1 MGVSLREYARR
12 RGVSHVAVMKA
23 IRAGRL
29 TPEPDGTLDPAK
41 ADAQWDART
50 DPARRPEAPED
61 ERAGTGQT
69 PAASDS
75 DKPGDEVAQ
84 VRSPAA
90 AEPAAQGTGASFT
103 QARTA
108 HEIAKA
114 QRARIEVQRLRAE
127 VVDRGQATAEVF
139 RLARRE
145 RDAWVNWPARVAALM
160 AAELGLDAH
169 VMQNVLEAH
178 VRDHLNELAEI
189 RPEFR

>member
-41 ADAQWDART
+41 ADTQWDANT
-50 DPARRPEAPED
+50 DPARSPEGASPEPPPAEPPHA
-61 ERAGTGQT
+61 ERT
-69 PAASDS
+69 PAS
-75 DKPGDEVAQ
+75 
-84 VRSPAA
+84 
-90 AEPAAQGTGASFT
+90 EPATQGGASFT

-114 QRARIEVQRLRAE
+114 QRARIQVQRLREE
-127 VVDRGQATAEVF
+127 VVDRAQATAEVF

-160 AAELGLDAH
+160 AADLGVEPH
-169 VMQNVLEAH
+169 TMQKVLEAH
-178 VRDHLNELAEI
+178 VREHLNELAEI
-189 RPEFR
+189 RPDLR

>member
-23 IRAGRL
+23 IKAGRL

-50 DPARRPEAPED
+50 DPARAREPPED
-61 ERAGTGQT
+61 EPAQADET
-69 PAASDS
+69 PRTSDP
-75 DKPGDEVAQ
+75 DKPGDVTAAA
-84 VRSPAA
+84 RPAA
-90 AEPAAQGTGASFT
+90 TIEPAPQGAATFT

-114 QRARIEVQRLRAE
+114 QRARIQVQRLRAE
-127 VVDRGQATAEVF
+127 VVDRAHATSEVF

-160 AAELGLDAH
+160 AADLGLDAH
-169 VMQNVLEAH
+169 AMQKVLEGH

>member
-29 TPEPDGTLDPAK
+29 TAEPDGTLDPAK

-50 DPARRPEAPED
+50 DPARRPEPPED
-61 ERAGTGQT
+61 EPAQADETPPTEPTREERA
-69 PAASDS
+69 PAI
-75 DKPGDEVAQ
+75 
-84 VRSPAA
+84 
-90 AEPAAQGTGASFT
+90 EPAPQGAATFT

-114 QRARIEVQRLRAE
+114 QRARIQVQRLREE
-127 VVDRGQATAEVF
+127 VVDRAHATSEVF

-169 VMQNVLEAH
+169 VMQKVLEAH

>member
-41 ADAQWDART
+41 ADAQWDENT
-50 DPARRPEAPED
+50 DPAQRPEP
-61 ERAGTGQT
+61 
-69 PAASDS
+69 PAARADEAPRPADS
-75 DKPGDEVAQ
+75 VP
-84 VRSPAA
+84 
-90 AEPAAQGTGASFT
+90 QGAASFT

-114 QRARIEVQRLRAE
+114 QRARIQVQRLRAE

-169 VMQNVLEAH
+169 AMQKVLEAH

>member
-50 DPARRPEAPED
+50 DPARRPEGVTEEKPPTEPPRE
-61 ERAGTGQT
+61 ERT
-69 PAASDS
+69 PAT
-75 DKPGDEVAQ
+75 
-84 VRSPAA
+84 
-90 AEPAAQGTGASFT
+90 EPAPQGAATFT

-114 QRARIEVQRLRAE
+114 QRARIQVQRLREE
-127 VVDRGQATAEVF
+127 VVDRVQATSEVF

-145 RDAWVNWPARVAALM
+145 RGAWVNWPARVAALM

-169 VMQNVLEAH
+169 ATQKVLEAH

>member
-50 DPARRPEAPED
+50 DPARRPEPPED
-61 ERAGTGQT
+61 ESAQADDTAAADT
-69 PAASDS
+69 PAELR
-75 DKPGDEVAQ
+75 P
-84 VRSPAA
+84 PAPAGESAPQGA
-90 AEPAAQGTGASFT
+90 ATFT

-114 QRARIEVQRLRAE
+114 QRARIQVQRLREE

-169 VMQNVLEAH
+169 VMQKVLEAH

>member
-50 DPARRPEAPED
+50 DPARRPEPPED
-61 ERAGTGQT
+61 EPAQADET
-69 PAASDS
+69 PRTSDP
-75 DKPGDEVAQ
+75 DKPGSVAAAA
-84 VRSPAA
+84 RPAA
-90 AEPAAQGTGASFT
+90 AIEPAPQGAATFT

-114 QRARIEVQRLRAE
+114 QRGAHSRCSACARRWSTGPMRLRRCSAW
-127 VVDRGQATAEVF
+127 RAASATPGSTG
-139 RLARRE
+139 R
-145 RDAWVNWPARVAALM
+145 PAS
-160 AAELGLDAH
+160 
-169 VMQNVLEAH
+169 
-178 VRDHLNELAEI
+178 
-189 RPEFR
+189 PP

>member
-41 ADAQWDART
+41 ADTQWDANT
-50 DPARRPEAPED
+50 DPARSPEGASPEPPPAEPPHA
-61 ERAGTGQT
+61 ERT
-69 PAASDS
+69 PAS
-75 DKPGDEVAQ
+75 
-84 VRSPAA
+84 
-90 AEPAAQGTGASFT
+90 EPATQGGASFT

-114 QRARIEVQRLRAE
+114 QRARIQVQRLREE
-127 VVDRGQATAEVF
+127 VVDRAQATAEVF

-160 AAELGLDAH
+160 AADLGVEPH
-169 VMQNVLEAH
+169 TMQKVLEAH

>member
-50 DPARRPEAPED
+50 DPARRPEPPED
-61 ERAGTGQT
+61 EPEQADETPPTEPPREERA
-69 PAASDS
+69 
-75 DKPGDEVAQ
+75 
-84 VRSPAA
+84 PAA

-103 QARTA
+103 QARTE

-114 QRARIEVQRLRAE
+114 QRARIEVQRLREE
-127 VVDRGQATAEVF
+127 VVDRGHATSEVF

-160 AAELGLDAH
+160 AAELGVEAH
-169 VMQNVLEAH
+169 AMQKVLEAH

>member
-29 TPEPDGTLDPAK
+29 TAEPDGTLDPAK

-50 DPARRPEAPED
+50 DPARRAEPPED
-61 ERAGTGQT
+61 EPAQADET
-69 PAASDS
+69 PRTSDP
-75 DKPGDEVAQ
+75 DKPGDVAAAA
-84 VRSPAA
+84 RPAA
-90 AEPAAQGTGASFT
+90 TIEPAPQGAATFT

-114 QRARIEVQRLRAE
+114 QRARIQVQRLREE
-127 VVDRGQATAEVF
+127 VVDRAQATAEVF

-145 RDAWVNWPARVAALM
+145 RDAWVTWPARVAALM

-169 VMQNVLEAH
+169 VMQKVLEAH
-178 VRDHLNELAEI
+178 VRAHLNELAEI

>member
-23 IRAGRL
+23 IRAGRI

-50 DPARRPEAPED
+50 DPARAPERS
-61 ERAGTGQT
+61 EPAEET
-69 PAASDS
+69 PPAETRPAELR
-75 DKPGDEVAQ
+75 PPA
-84 VRSPAA
+84 PAA

-114 QRARIEVQRLRAE
+114 QRARIQVQRLREE
-127 VVDRGQATAEVF
+127 VVDRAQATAEVF

-160 AAELGLDAH
+160 AAELGVEAH
-169 VMQNVLEAH
+169 AMQKVLEAH
-178 VRDHLNELAEI
+178 VREHLNELAEV

>member
-1 MGVSLREYARR
+1 MGISLREYARR

-23 IRAGRL
+23 IKVGRI
-29 TPEPDGTLDPAK
+29 TPEPDGSLDPVK
-41 ADAQWDART
+41 VDAQWDDQT
-50 DPARRPEAPED
+50 DPARRPEAPEG
-61 ERAGTGQT
+61 ERAGTDQT
-69 PAASDS
+69 PAASDP
-75 DKPGDEVAQ
+75 DKSVDEVAQ
-84 VRSPAA
+84 ARPPAPQGA
-90 AEPAAQGTGASFT
+90 ATFA

-114 QRARIEVQRLRAE
+114 QRARIQVQQLREE
-127 VVDRGQATAEVF
+127 VVDRARATAEVF

-169 VMQNVLEAH
+169 VMQKVLEGH
-178 VRDHLNELAEI
+178 VRDHLNELAEV

>member
-23 IRAGRL
+23 IKIGRI
-29 TPEPDGTLDPAK
+29 TQEPDGSLDPAK
-41 ADAQWDART
+41 ADAQWDANT
-50 DPARRPEAPED
+50 DPARTPE
-61 ERAGTGQT
+61 
-69 PAASDS
+69 
-75 DKPGDEVAQ
+75 
-84 VRSPAA
+84 RSEPA
-90 AEPAAQGTGASFT
+90 AEPPHEERTPAPEPATQGGASFT

-114 QRARIEVQRLRAE
+114 QRARIQVQRLREE
-127 VVDRGQATAEVF
+127 VVDRGHATAEVF

-169 VMQNVLEAH
+169 AMQKVLEAH
-178 VRDHLNELAEI
+178 VREHLNELAEI

>member
-50 DPARRPEAPED
+50 DPARRPEPPED
-61 ERAGTGQT
+61 EPAQADETPPTEPTREERA
-69 PAASDS
+69 PAI
-75 DKPGDEVAQ
+75 
-84 VRSPAA
+84 
-90 AEPAAQGTGASFT
+90 EPAPQGAATFT

-114 QRARIEVQRLRAE
+114 QRARIQVQQLREE
-127 VVDRGQATAEVF
+127 VVDRAHATSEVF

-169 VMQNVLEAH
+169 AMQKVLEAH

-189 RPEFR
+189 RPDLR

>member
-1 MGVSLREYARR
+1 MGISLREYARR

-23 IRAGRL
+23 IKVGRI
-29 TPEPDGTLDPAK
+29 TPEPDGSLDPVK
-41 ADAQWDART
+41 ADAQWDDQT
-50 DPARRPEAPED
+50 DPARQPEAPED
-61 ERAGTGQT
+61 ERAGTDQT

-84 VRSPAA
+84 VRPPAA
-90 AEPAAQGTGASFT
+90 AEPAPQGAATFT

-114 QRARIEVQRLRAE
+114 QRARIEVQRLREE
-127 VVDRGQATAEVF
+127 VVDRAYATSEVF

-160 AAELGLDAH
+160 AAELGVDAH
-169 VMQNVLEAH
+169 AMQKVLETH

>member
-1 MGVSLREYARR
+1 MGISLREYARR

-23 IRAGRL
+23 IKVGRI
-29 TPEPDGTLDPAK
+29 TPEPDGSLDPVK
-41 ADAQWDART
+41 ADAQWDDQT

-114 QRARIEVQRLRAE
+114 QRARIEVQRLREE
-127 VVDRGQATAEVF
+127 VVDRGHATAEVF

-145 RDAWVNWPARVAALM
+145 RDAWVNWPARVVALM
-160 AAELGLDAH
+160 AAELGVEAH
-169 VMQNVLEAH
+169 AMPKVLEAH

>member
-50 DPARRPEAPED
+50 DPARRPEPPED
-61 ERAGTGQT
+61 EPAQADDT
-69 PAASDS
+69 PRTSDP
-75 DKPGDEVAQ
+75 DKPGE
-84 VRSPAA
+84 AA
-90 AEPAAQGTGASFT
+90 ARPTAIEPVPQGAATFT

-114 QRARIEVQRLRAE
+114 QRARIQVQRLREE

-169 VMQNVLEAH
+169 AMQKVLEAH
-178 VRDHLNELAEI
+178 VREHLNELAEI
-189 RPEFR
+189 RPDLR

>member
-1 MGVSLREYARR
+1 MGISLREYARR

-23 IRAGRL
+23 IKVGRI
-29 TPEPDGTLDPAK
+29 TPEPDGSLDPVK
-41 ADAQWDART
+41 ADAQWDDQT
-50 DPARRPEAPED
+50 DPARRPERSED
-61 ERAGTGQT
+61 EPAQADETPRASE
-69 PAASDS
+69 P
-75 DKPGDEVAQ
+75 DKPGDVA
-84 VRSPAA
+84 VADRPAA
-90 AEPAAQGTGASFT
+90 TIEPAPQGAASFT

-114 QRARIEVQRLRAE
+114 QRARIEVQRLREE
-127 VVDRGQATAEVF
+127 VVDRAQATSEVF

-169 VMQNVLEAH
+169 VMQKVLEGY
-178 VRDHLNELAEI
+178 VRDNLNDLAEI